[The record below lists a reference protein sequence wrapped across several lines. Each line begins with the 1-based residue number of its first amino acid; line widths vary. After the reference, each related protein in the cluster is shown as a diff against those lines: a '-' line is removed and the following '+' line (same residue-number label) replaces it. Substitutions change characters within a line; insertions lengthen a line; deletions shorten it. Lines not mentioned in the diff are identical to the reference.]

1 MSININYAAWE
12 NSLKLTWSK
21 KETVVCEASFYF
33 KNLKFTL
40 LKYFS
45 LSLFRLYCK
54 DYRNNFARASRF
66 FIHFFAVTR
75 RLRRELPNFTFHRQR
90 KHTKTNFSF
99 SFQTWIYSRKVC
111 LHWTKWASWDNRT
124 EVSKNAKP
132 IFQGGFRRQSRRG
145 ILNSL

>member
-1 MSININYAAWE
+1 MSININYAASG

-21 KETVVCEASFYF
+21 KEAVAYEASFYL
-33 KNLKFTL
+33 KNLKFICL
-40 LKYFS
+40 EIFLSYFGS
-45 LSLFRLYCK
+45 SVK
-54 DYRNNFARASRF
+54 TTNIFARASRF
-66 FIHFFAVTR
+66 FVHFFAVTR

-90 KHTKTNFSF
+90 EHTKTNFSF

-132 IFQGGFRRQSRRG
+132 IFQGGFRRRTRRG